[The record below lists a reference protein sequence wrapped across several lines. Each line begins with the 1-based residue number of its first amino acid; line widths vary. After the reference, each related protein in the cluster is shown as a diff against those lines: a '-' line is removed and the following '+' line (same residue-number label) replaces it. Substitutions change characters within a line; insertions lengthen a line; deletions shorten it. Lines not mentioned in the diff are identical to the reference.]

1 MPRGFGS
8 LKKQEIACPVQRVYI
23 ESEVLFVFAIIKT
36 GGKQYK
42 VQEGDIIFVEKLDA
56 EEGATVEF
64 GEVLAVSGESPQ
76 LQVPRL
82 LQRFSRTARAK
93 RFIFSNISPR
103 RTKRRKSVTDS
114 PIQRF
119 RSNLS

>member
-1 MPRGFGS
+1 M
-8 LKKQEIACPVQRVYI
+8 
-23 ESEVLFVFAIIKT
+23 FAIIKT

-64 GEVLAVSGESPQ
+64 GEVLAVSGESFVAGTPTVAGAKVTAKV
-76 LQVPRL
+76 LK
-82 LQRFSRTARAK
+82 TARAK